1 MSYSDAYDFWY
12 KACITEN
19 DTIKDIIMSLIKN
32 HKNGRGLPVLINR
45 NPTIAYG
52 SIFQMYCVKMTKGY
66 TMGIP
71 LQVLKPLAA
80 DFDRHLR
87 MPV

>member
-19 DTIKDIIMSLIKN
+19 STIKEIIMSLIKN
-32 HKNGRGLPVLINR
+32 HKTGRGLPVIINR
-45 NPTIAYG
+45 NPTIGMG
-52 SIFQMYCVKMTKGY
+52 SIFQMFCTKMTSSY

-71 LQVLKPLAA
+71 LQVLKPLGA
-80 DFDRHLR
+80 DFDRRLNI
-87 MPV
+87 PK